1 MLILFEYLLFIQM
14 EPHNTD
20 YNTLNVNK
28 AYFVQI
34 IKKFNAQYFK
44 TMLLS
49 FPFVRT
55 PMILPFIIKRN
66 NRCKQLFISICRCW
80 APRIPRTPPWFSPR
94 WRKSSPK
101 QAPGGYFY
109 KITVTFRWLGPILS
123 NVQASRITMHSNSL
137 FKQKL

>member
-49 FPFVRT
+49 FPFVTT

-66 NRCKQLFISICRCW
+66 NRCKQFVYIYL
-80 APRIPRTPPWFSPR
+80 
-94 WRKSSPK
+94 
-101 QAPGGYFY
+101 Q
-109 KITVTFRWLGPILS
+109 VLGTKNPTDATLVLSKMEKILS
-123 NVQASRITMHSNSL
+123 KIGTWWIFLQNYCDLQMAGSYLVQCPSFTNHDALKFSL
-137 FKQKL
+137 

>member
-44 TMLLS
+44 TRLCYYLFLL
-49 FPFVRT
+49 
-55 PMILPFIIKRN
+55 
-66 NRCKQLFISICRCW
+66 
-80 APRIPRTPPWFSPR
+80 
-94 WRKSSPK
+94 
-101 QAPGGYFY
+101 
-109 KITVTFRWLGPILS
+109 
-123 NVQASRITMHSNSL
+123 
-137 FKQKL
+137 